1 MLSFLYNNLYIN
13 IINILQI
20 YIFYRNKFVSYI
32 SEHYKYKN
40 INQYYII
47 IKIKLINITDK

>member
-1 MLSFLYNNLYIN
+1 MLSFLYN
-13 IINILQI
+13 LQI
-20 YIFYRNKFVSYI
+20 YIFYRNKFTSYI

-47 IKIKLINITDK
+47 IKIKQLINVTDKFL

>member
-1 MLSFLYNNLYIN
+1 MLSFLYN
-13 IINILQI
+13 LQI